1 MRDQLTQDAISDA
14 LEGKTL
20 LFSSEVNTKIA
31 TNYDEQY
38 NKTASPNQLS
48 ATQFTKLFSKDM
60 TPENQEKFLAEMEK
74 RISKAE
80 PIIEIYQQTTEAKNE
95 LS

>member
-31 TNYDEQY
+31 TNYDE
-38 NKTASPNQLS
+38 TVSPNQLS